1 MDLSGSIM
9 DESNVNLALNFT
21 HDVVA
26 GLDINNDNYRV
37 GVVTYATTVH
47 DEIFFNEYMDNQ
59 QGLLDALRFYLTPD
73 GTTNTQAALAAM
85 RTDIFG
91 AANGGFRGPGVRSNV
106 RQIGILL
113 SDGNSNVMQ
122 GNTIPEA
129 NLAKA
134 AGIVMY
140 SIAIDINHNM
150 TELNGVSSNPA
161 ANVFPLYD
169 SSYLSSAVSSLLN
182 ALCSSNTI
190 QR

>member
-1 MDLSGSIM
+1 MGQADVVFVMDLSGSIM

-91 AANGGFRGPGVRSNV
+91 AGP
-106 RQIGILL
+106 
-113 SDGNSNVMQ
+113 
-122 GNTIPEA
+122 
-129 NLAKA
+129 
-134 AGIVMY
+134 
-140 SIAIDINHNM
+140 
-150 TELNGVSSNPA
+150 
-161 ANVFPLYD
+161 
-169 SSYLSSAVSSLLN
+169 
-182 ALCSSNTI
+182 
-190 QR
+190 